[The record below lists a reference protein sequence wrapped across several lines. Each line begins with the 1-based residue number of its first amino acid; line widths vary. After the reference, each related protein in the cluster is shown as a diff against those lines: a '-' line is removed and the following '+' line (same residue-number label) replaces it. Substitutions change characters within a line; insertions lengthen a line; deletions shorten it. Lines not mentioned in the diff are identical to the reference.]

1 MRDEMSAYATR
12 QQSDFSPRNQMEQI
26 LESQLDQL
34 QRRVLET
41 AKGEFFFDVT
51 GPAREFLLERG
62 LERRYGVQ
70 RLKLAIESH
79 VVYPLADL
87 FATDQILAGDR
98 VRIDRDQS
106 QHRLTF
112 TSKGKDLATR
122 AYLLEANGFMGIV
135 PARTERSV
143 ELAGL

>member
-1 MRDEMSAYATR
+1 MRDEMRDEMRAYATR
-12 QQSDFSPRNQMEQI
+12 QQSDFLPRNQMEQI

-41 AKGEFFFDVT
+41 AKGEFFFEVT

-62 LERRYGVQ
+62 SEPSYGVQ

-87 FATDQILAGDR
+87 FATDQILAGDM
-98 VRIDRDQS
+98 VRIDRDQN
-106 QHRLTF
+106 QPGLTF
-112 TSKGKDLATR
+112 TSNGKDLAT
-122 AYLLEANGFMGIV
+122 
-135 PARTERSV
+135 P
-143 ELAGL
+143 AGLPE

>member
-1 MRDEMSAYATR
+1 MRANATR
-12 QQSDFSPRNQMEQI
+12 RQSDFSLRNQMEQI

-62 LERRYGVQ
+62 SERRYGVQ
-70 RLKLAIESH
+70 QLKLAIESH

-98 VRIDRDQS
+98 VRIDRDQN

-112 TSKGKDLATR
+112 TSNGKDLATR
-122 AYLLEANGFMGIV
+122 ASLLEPNGFMGTV
-135 PARTERSV
+135 PARTGTSV
-143 ELAGL
+143 EVVGL

>member
-1 MRDEMSAYATR
+1 MRANATR

-51 GPAREFLLERG
+51 GPAKEFLLLKG
-62 LERRYGVQ
+62 SERRYDAQ
-70 RLKLAIESH
+70 CLRLAIESH

-87 FATDQILAGDR
+87 FARDQILAGDR
-98 VRIDRDQS
+98 VRVDRDQN
-106 QHRLTF
+106 QPRLTF
-112 TSKGKDLATR
+112 TSNGKDLATPPC
-122 AYLLEANGFMGIV
+122 LLEPNEFMGTV
-135 PARTERSV
+135 PARMGRSV
-143 ELAGL
+143 EAVGL

>member
-1 MRDEMSAYATR
+1 MRTNTTG
-12 QQSDFSPRNQMEQI
+12 QQSDFLPRNHMEQI

-51 GPAREFLLERG
+51 GSAREFLLLKG
-62 LERRYGVQ
+62 SERRYGAQ

-98 VRIDRDQS
+98 VRIDRDQN
-106 QHRLTF
+106 QPRLTF
-112 TSKGKDLATR
+112 TSNGKDLATPAR
-122 AYLLEANGFMGIV
+122 LLKPDGFMGYV
-135 PARTERSV
+135 PARTGKSV
-143 ELAGL
+143 EALGL

>member
-1 MRDEMSAYATR
+1 MRTNATR

-41 AKGEFFFDVT
+41 AKGEFLFDLT
-51 GPAREFLLERG
+51 GPAKEFLLLTATEED
-62 LERRYGVQ
+62 LSAQ

-87 FATDQILAGDR
+87 FATDQILAGDI
-98 VRIDRDQS
+98 VRIDRHQN
-106 QHRLTF
+106 QPRLTF
-112 TSKGKDLATR
+112 TIKGKDLASPAR
-122 AYLLEANGFMGIV
+122 LFEPNGFMGYV
-135 PARTERSV
+135 PAHTGRSA
-143 ELAGL
+143 ELVGL

>member
-1 MRDEMSAYATR
+1 MG
-12 QQSDFSPRNQMEQI
+12 QI

-41 AKGEFFFDVT
+41 AKGEFFFDLT

-62 LERRYGVQ
+62 SERRYDAQ
-70 RLKLAIESH
+70 CLRLAIESH

-87 FATDQILAGDR
+87 LATDHVLAGD
-98 VRIDRDQS
+98 VVLIDRDQN

-112 TSKGKDLATR
+112 TSNGKDLASR
-122 AYLLEANGFMGIV
+122 ASLLEADGSMGTV
-135 PARTERSV
+135 PARTRRSA
-143 ELAGL
+143 ELVGL

>member
-87 FATDQILAGDR
+87 FATDQILAGDS
-98 VRIDRDQS
+98 VRIDRDQN

-112 TSKGKDLATR
+112 TSNGKDLATQ